1 MLWDIPRDEQY
12 NISMK
17 LIRVIQ
23 NMYSKCFC
31 KVRGPGIESSWLNI
45 DIGVKQGITIAFVI
59 FMDKCI
65 RDIGMR
71 VHRGSFKVRR
81 SCGAYYGYRR

>member
-23 NMYSKCFC
+23 NMYSKCFS
-31 KVRGPGIESSWLNI
+31 KVRGPGIESSWFNI

-71 VHRGSFKVRR
+71 VHRGRFTVCR
-81 SCGAYYGYRR
+81 SCGAYYGYR